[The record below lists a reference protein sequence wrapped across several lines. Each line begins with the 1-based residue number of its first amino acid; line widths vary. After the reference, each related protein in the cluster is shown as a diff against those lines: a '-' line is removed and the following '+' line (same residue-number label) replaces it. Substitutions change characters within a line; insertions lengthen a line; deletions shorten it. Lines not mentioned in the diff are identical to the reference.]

1 MSPIIKRK
9 GEKFTIPGKY
19 LLFILTFL
27 CTAMMLITFGTD
39 VFNRPFNTVF
49 GYVIVPFQQGISRMG
64 SWLVNRSEELVQI
77 RTLLEE
83 NERLRN
89 EVAALT
95 EENTLLQQD
104 RYELNQ
110 LRELLDLDEQY
121 GEYDKVGAR
130 IISRDSG
137 NWYSSFIID
146 KGTEDGLSVD
156 MNVIAGGGLVG
167 IITSVGPNWA
177 RVTSIISDN
186 SNVSAKTLATED
198 NLIVSG
204 DLQLMADGAECGKQI
219 AVQTE
224 AGVQMPNAGFE
235 EWGTFDGIVSPY
247 SSVETAFWGTGN
259 KGADMAKV
267 ILTES
272 STDIRPGS
280 SGKLSARLESKDAK
294 VLGIGKFA
302 AGNLFVGEFG
312 ETDMGSMSGTVKMGR
327 AFEFNAKPQSL
338 NGWFKYTQAGSDKGR
353 IFVCLVNMTNG
364 STYHTVDTNEDNIN
378 GDRINVTALDP
389 MAEFIYADIDNP
401 ETLEGHIIGYG
412 DLVLETTV
420 PDWTEFEI
428 PIIYREKYAGEKP
441 NVLIVTASASW
452 RGDYF
457 DGAVGSTMYLDDI
470 EFVY

>member
-204 DLQLMADGAECGKQI
+204 DLQLMADGVI
-219 AVQTE
+219 TFSTLVDSRNAVTE
-224 AGVQMPNAGFE
+224 G
-235 EWGTFDGIVSPY
+235 D
-247 SSVETAFWGTGN
+247 
-259 KGADMAKV
+259 KV
-267 ILTES
+267 VTS
-272 STDIRPGS
+272 DI
-280 SGKLSARLESKDAK
+280 
-294 VLGIGKFA
+294 
-302 AGNLFVGEFG
+302 
-312 ETDMGSMSGTVKMGR
+312 
-327 AFEFNAKPQSL
+327 
-338 NGWFKYTQAGSDKGR
+338 SDK
-353 IFVCLVNMTNG
+353 FLP
-364 STYHTVDTNEDNIN
+364 NI
-378 GDRINVTALDP
+378 L
-389 MAEFIYADIDNP
+389 
-401 ETLEGHIIGYG
+401 IGYINTINRDSNNLTKSG
-412 DLVLETTV
+412 YITPAVDFEHLGEVLVITDLKQQVVE
-420 PDWTEFEI
+420 EE
-428 PIIYREKYAGEKP
+428 E
-441 NVLIVTASASW
+441 
-452 RGDYF
+452 
-457 DGAVGSTMYLDDI
+457 
-470 EFVY
+470 